1 MKKKALLTVIPFF
14 LLPSCAAINTEAD
27 FSKGY
32 NKNLW
37 FKNDLETPLADPFIL
52 YDDGY
57 YYMYGTSDEL
67 SGTGFYVYRSKQLN
81 YWENLG
87 PAFLADPY
95 SWSSGSLWAPNVY
108 KIGDRYYM
116 YYCAKNAKDFSS
128 TNRKYRRGI
137 SVAVSSSPAGPFK
150 EYEGYNADGV
160 YLTKNDQVF
169 LDLGFAAIDPSLFID
184 DNGEMYLY
192 FSQDQLD
199 SESQSYGMKL
209 KDPVTAD
216 YETMKPL
223 VRAGYRS
230 IQEEEAHPNLEW
242 ERGSNT
248 RFWNEAPE
256 LYKSNGKY
264 FLTYSA
270 NYYGNIT
277 YAVGYAVSDSP
288 LGEFAK
294 PCSYEYENQ
303 LCGVQGLDI
312 GNGWDFTSGTGH
324 HCFFKAGD
332 ELLIGYHAHLDRANG
347 SSERAFAMDRV
358 IVNQDGTLFV
368 NGPTYSLQ
376 PLPASV
382 SGYENIALRANIS
395 ASEDDDCNKL
405 NDYKIPMHIANPSNM
420 ALEYTFQP
428 GFHEVQ
434 LQWSK
439 NYEISAVAVYGGM
452 DKDYVIDKVDIQVG
466 NQNFKNIEL
475 NHEYYQDYM
484 DEFRES
490 GYLRPGS
497 PFVAEF
503 EAISTHQVTVK
514 FSSSKPAKMSEIVVL
529 AKGGTQA

>member
-1 MKKKALLTVIPFF
+1 MKKKMLLTILP
-14 LLPSCAAINTEAD
+14 LLLLSSCATVNTETD

-37 FKNDLETPLADPFIL
+37 FKNDLETTLADPFIL
-52 YDDGY
+52 YEDGY

-95 SWSSGSLWAPNVY
+95 SWSAGSLWAPNVY
-108 KIGDRYYM
+108 KIGDKYYM
-116 YYCAKNAKDFSS
+116 YYCAKNEKDFSS
-128 TNRKYRRGI
+128 TSRKYRRGI

-184 DNGEMYLY
+184 DDGQMYLY

-199 SESQSYGMKL
+199 AESKSYGLKL

-216 YETMKPL
+216 YSSMKPL
-223 VRAGYRS
+223 VRAGYKS
-230 IQEEEAHPNLEW
+230 INDEETNPNLEW

-264 FLTYSA
+264 YLTYSA

-277 YAVGYAVSDSP
+277 YAVGYAVGDSP
-288 LGEFAK
+288 LGDFTK
-294 PCSYEYENQ
+294 PSSFEYENQ

-332 ELLIGYHAHLDRANG
+332 ELMIGYHAHLDRASG
-347 SSERAFAMDRV
+347 SSERAFAFDRV
-358 IVNQDGTLFV
+358 IVNEDGSLFV

-376 PLPASV
+376 PLPASI
-382 SGYENIALRANIS
+382 SGYENIALRANVTS
-395 ASEDDDCNKL
+395 SSNDDVSKL
-405 NDYKIPMHIANPSNM
+405 NDYKIPMHIANPSNK
-420 ALEYTFQP
+420 ALEYSFES
-428 GFHEVQ
+428 GSNEVH
-434 LQWSK
+434 LKWAK
-439 NYEISAVAVYGGM
+439 DYDIAAVAVYNGM
-452 DKDYVIDKVDIQVG
+452 DKNYVIDKVDIKVG
-466 NQNFKNIEL
+466 NTSFNNIEL
-475 NHEYYQDYM
+475 NHEYYKDYFN
-484 DEFRES
+484 EYNPK

-503 EAISTHQVTVK
+503 ESVTANEVSIK
-514 FSSSKPAKMSEIVVL
+514 FSSSKQTKMSEIVVL
-529 AKGGTQA
+529 AKGGEMA